1 MEHHREDLIRQREL
15 LSATANREKIDQ
27 EIADRK
33 EVWDSLDVMSR
44 GYVHLERAASTVTE
58 MSDRLSQSEEGNA
71 IRQGLTTRI
80 TRVLS
85 SIIVGRVEIDH
96 TTFPVNFNEKRV
108 FPLDGQT
115 FGDDLSKKAKFS
127 VPFEEDSTIVEGCLI
142 PAHYYEND
150 DTNKHDNSDGK
161 KLTSAPPINKDFL
174 DALNEYHKQAKDLQD
189 EIEKDQENTKKKI
202 KNIIFMTIL
211 QKYYKNKIH
220 NFFKSMIST
229 IFKGFIL
236 LIHYFSYTPFYVLYI
251 LMIILGFFCSV
262 KESYMSVI
270 SSTFI
275 CVLLFFT
282 LFFIVIL
289 NLQITCKKIEHLLG
303 KPFLDLYLPGHFKG
317 LYSLLLFV
325 VTISILDLMEASSLY
340 MKTCEFQD
348 SLDLTNKKIESLTV
362 NHMSI
367 SNMSVEANINDLLLK
382 IGNLPAAGYPKT
394 GFLTDLSSRLC
405 IF

>member
-1 MEHHREDLIRQREL
+1 MYDVC
-15 LSATANREKIDQ
+15 NPFEKD
-27 EIADRK
+27 
-33 EVWDSLDVMSR
+33 
-44 GYVHLERAASTVTE
+44 STVK
-58 MSDRLSQSEEGNA
+58 S
-71 IRQGLTTRI
+71 
-80 TRVLS
+80 
-85 SIIVGRVEIDH
+85 
-96 TTFPVNFNEKRV
+96 
-108 FPLDGQT
+108 
-115 FGDDLSKKAKFS
+115 
-127 VPFEEDSTIVEGCLI
+127 STIVEGRLI
-142 PAHYYEND
+142 PAFYYD
-150 DTNKHDNSDGK
+150 DTNNSDGK

-174 DALNEYHKQAKDLQD
+174 DALNEYNKQGKDLQD

-202 KNIIFMTIL
+202 KNIIFMKIL

-229 IFKGFIL
+229 IFKGSIL

-251 LMIILGFFCSV
+251 LMIILGFFCTV

-289 NLQITCKKIEHLLG
+289 NLQITSKKIEHFLG
-303 KPFLDLYLPGHFKG
+303 KPFIDRYLPGHFKG

-325 VTISILDLMEASSLY
+325 VTISLLDFMEASSLY

-348 SLDLTNKKIESLTV
+348 SLDLTNKDIEYLTV

-367 SNMSVEANINDLLLK
+367 SNMNVDGNINDLLLK
-382 IGNLPAAGYPKT
+382 IGDLPAGGYPKT